1 VSQTQLFE
9 RVFPLSFFLGLV
21 LSSTT
26 MANEALIEAGAKQVM
41 VCKACHQI
49 KPDGETLVGPPLW
62 GLANRD
68 IAGYES
74 FEYSEGLKQQ
84 QGKWNA
90 EKLNAFLASPSEF
103 APDTKMVFPG
113 VADAGARAAIIAWL
127 ATQNAETPDWILATS
142 GAPVKSPGEGILAP
156 GDNME
161 LVAAVCS
168 ACHSLHLVKQQGL
181 SKESWDET
189 LEWMVDEQGMD
200 ELAPED
206 HEAVLVYL
214 STYYGL

>member
-1 VSQTQLFE
+1 MRIANLFE
-9 RVFPLSFFLGLV
+9 RVFPLSLFLPLMFS
-21 LSSTT
+21 LPTL
-26 MANEALIEAGAKQVM
+26 ANEALIEAGSKHAL

-49 KPDGETLVGPPLW
+49 KPDGKILVGPPLW

-68 IAGYES
+68 IASYDNFG
-74 FEYSEGLKQQ
+74 YSEGLKQH

-90 EKLNAFLASPSEF
+90 EKLDAFLASPATF
-103 APDTKMVFPG
+103 APGTNMVFPG
-113 VADAGARAAIIAWL
+113 VADAVTRAAIIAWL
-127 ATQNAETPDWILATS
+127 ATQNPETPNWILETS
-142 GAPVKSPGEGILAP
+142 AAPVKSPGEGILTP
-156 GDNME
+156 GENME